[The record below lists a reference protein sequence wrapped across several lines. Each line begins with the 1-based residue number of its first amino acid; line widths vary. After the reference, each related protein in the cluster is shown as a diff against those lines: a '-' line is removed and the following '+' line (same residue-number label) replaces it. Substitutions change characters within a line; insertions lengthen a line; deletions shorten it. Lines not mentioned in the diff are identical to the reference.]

1 MAVTLPQLR
10 AIMPNLPAPRAA
22 LFIDPIAETA
32 ERFELDPPQIMAA
45 FLAQLAQE
53 SGELR
58 RLEENL
64 NYGAAGLIATFP
76 SRFGHQRGATLPENL
91 VGKALAE
98 RLARKPEAIANHVYA
113 NRYGNGPE
121 SSGDGWRYR
130 GRGAIQVTFRENYQ
144 RCGKSLGLDLVGNPE
159 QLAEPRA
166 AILSAGWY
174 WDDRKINAP
183 AATGDFRE
191 VTRRINPALKH
202 LAERE
207 TYFRR
212 ALGVFEG

>member
-1 MAVTLPQLR
+1 MVVTLPQLR

-22 LFIDPIAETA
+22 LFLDPIAETA
-32 ERFELDPPQIMAA
+32 ERFALDSPQIMAA

-64 NYGAAGLIATFP
+64 NYGAAGLLATFP
-76 SRFGHQRGATLPENL
+76 SRFGHHRGATLAEKLAGN
-91 VGKALAE
+91 ALAE
-98 RLARKPEAIANHVYA
+98 KLARKPEAIANHVYA
-113 NRYGNGPE
+113 NRFGNGPE

-130 GRGAIQVTFRENYQ
+130 GRGAIQVTFRESYQ
-144 RCGKSLGLDLVGNPE
+144 RCGNALGIDLAGNPDH
-159 QLAEPRA
+159 LAEPRV

-174 WDDRKINAP
+174 WDDRKINVP
-183 AATGDFRE
+183 AAAGDFRE

-207 TYFRR
+207 IYFRR
-212 ALGVFEG
+212 ALGVLEG